1 MIKQYKNVFTK
12 KECKKI
18 INECFIDLKKLLNTD
33 PFSPEGNFIFIYDRK
48 IMGTVLEKTDPR
60 IEWLM
65 LRLADIIGTS
75 IDNLEYPR
83 FKKYD
88 EGGEYK
94 RHYDF
99 VFLDKPY
106 AFSHLK
112 TGGQRIKSH
121 LIYLNDDFDGGF
133 TEFPHW
139 NVMVKP
145 EVGKVLSWTNVK
157 EGVPTNLKESIDLDS
172 QHGGTS
178 IKNGNKYIIIVFEK
192 ENKFIGETKDW
203 FSRFKEEGHLP

>member
-99 VFLDKPY
+99 VFLDIFVIFYLKSKLESSSVSSS
-106 AFSHLK
+106 FS
-112 TGGQRIKSH
+112 T
-121 LIYLNDDFDGGF
+121 
-133 TEFPHW
+133 
-139 NVMVKP
+139 
-145 EVGKVLSWTNVK
+145 
-157 EGVPTNLKESIDLDS
+157 
-172 QHGGTS
+172 
-178 IKNGNKYIIIVFEK
+178 
-192 ENKFIGETKDW
+192 
-203 FSRFKEEGHLP
+203 